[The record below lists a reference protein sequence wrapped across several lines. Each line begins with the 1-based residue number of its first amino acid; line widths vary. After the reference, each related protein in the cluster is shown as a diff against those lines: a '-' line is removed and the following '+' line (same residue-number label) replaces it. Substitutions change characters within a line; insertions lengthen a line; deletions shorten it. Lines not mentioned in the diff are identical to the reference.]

1 MRKAPDYALCEVGAQ
16 IIRGCW
22 LGCRITPLRG

>member
-1 MRKAPDYALCEVGAQ
+1 MKAPDYALREIGAQ

-22 LGCRITPLRG
+22 LGCRFTPLRG